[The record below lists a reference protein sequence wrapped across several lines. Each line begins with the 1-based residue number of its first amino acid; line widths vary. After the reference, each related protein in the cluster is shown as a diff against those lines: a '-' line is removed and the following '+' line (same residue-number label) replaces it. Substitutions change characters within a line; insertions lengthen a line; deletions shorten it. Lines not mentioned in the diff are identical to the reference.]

1 MRRAEIVLSGDEA
14 NLVEQ
19 VLAPESG
26 RELPRT
32 NASVVREGDKT
43 LLRIEAEDTSALRA
57 ALGYRDP
64 EVAAGSQGE
73 RDRAHP
79 GGTEEDQG

>member
-32 NASVVREGDKT
+32 KASVVREGDKT

-57 ALGYRDP
+57 ALNSFVRWGALASDIGH
-64 EVAAGSQGE
+64 EVKSNE
-73 RDRAHP
+73 R
-79 GGTEEDQG
+79 

>member
-43 LLRIEAEDTSALRA
+43 LLKIEAEDTSALRA
-57 ALGYRDP
+57 ALNSFVRWGALASDIGE
-64 EVAAGSQGE
+64 EVKSNE
-73 RDRAHP
+73 H
-79 GGTEEDQG
+79 